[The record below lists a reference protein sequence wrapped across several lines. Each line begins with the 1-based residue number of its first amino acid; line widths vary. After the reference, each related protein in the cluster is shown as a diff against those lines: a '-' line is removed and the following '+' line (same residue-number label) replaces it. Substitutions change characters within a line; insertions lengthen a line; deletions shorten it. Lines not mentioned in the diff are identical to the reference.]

1 MGVIW
6 IFGGTS
12 EGRELAGYC
21 AKHRL
26 PVAVS
31 VATEYGEAIL
41 TDGAYGDIRQ
51 GRMDEVQMRDYI
63 RSQNVEL
70 VLDATHPYAV
80 DVTANIRRACEAE
93 AIEYIR
99 VLRGSAAGGAG
110 SDKAVWVDSVMEAAE
125 YLAGTEGNIML
136 ATGSKELPVFCER
149 IDRQRLYPR
158 VLPSRESI
166 GICEANGIP
175 ASNCIAMQGP
185 FSEAVNL
192 ALLEQFGCTCLVTK
206 ESGTAGGF
214 EEKLSACQKAGA
226 TAVVIRR
233 PTVEHGLDFEA
244 ACGYLAQRYGL
255 HPDGADGLT
264 QEAQNSCG
272 VRMPM
277 QIDIVGI
284 GMGTE
289 KTMTEEVKTILNQ
302 ADVLIGGKRMLEGYR
317 DSGKVLFDCY
327 QAEAIREFVDSCQA
341 ADSGA
346 VDSGAAD
353 SGAGENGRGSRRV
366 AILMSGDVGFYSGA
380 KRLADVLKGYPVRLH
395 PGISSVVY
403 MASKIGIPWQD
414 MVLCSVHGRNQN
426 VIGKIRTHEK
436 VFTLAGSGEEILQI
450 CGELVQSG
458 MTRTEVYVGEDLS
471 YDTEK
476 IWYGSPEACLQETFG
491 KLCVAVFCNPDY
503 RNATVA
509 SSIPDEAFIRGKV
522 PMTKEEIRT
531 ISISKLRLTR
541 QSVVYDIGAGT
552 GSVSVEAALA
562 AEDGMVYAIEK
573 KEEAAGL
580 IEANARAFGAA
591 NLTVIR
597 GTAPE
602 ALCGLPKPTHA
613 FIGGSS
619 GNLKDIISVLRTR
632 NPAVRIVVNAIA
644 LETIAELTEL
654 AKTYETELITVT
666 VAKANPVGTYHLM
679 MGQNPVMIGTV
690 GKER

>member
-21 AKHRL
+21 AKYRL
-26 PVAVS
+26 PVVVS
-31 VATEYGEAIL
+31 VATEYGEAVL

-51 GRMDEVQMRDYI
+51 GRMDEVQMQDYI
-63 RSQNVEL
+63 RSRDVEL

-80 DVTANIRRACEAE
+80 EVTANIRQACEAE
-93 AIEYIR
+93 AIEYVR
-99 VLRGSAAGGAG
+99 VLRGSAAGEAG
-110 SDKAVWVDSVMEAAE
+110 SDKAVWVDTVTEAAE

-136 ATGSKELPVFCER
+136 TTGSKELPEFCER
-149 IDRQRLYPR
+149 LDRKRLYPR
-158 VLPSRESI
+158 VLPSTESI

-192 ALLEQFGCTCLVTK
+192 ALMEQFGCIYLVTK
-206 ESGTAGGF
+206 ESGLAGGF
-214 EEKLSACQKAGA
+214 EEKLSACRKAGA
-226 TAVVIRR
+226 IAVVIRR
-233 PTVEHGLDFEA
+233 PTVENGMDFA
-244 ACGYLAQRYGL
+244 AVCGYLAQRYGL
-255 HPDGADGLT
+255 HPEEVADQT
-264 QEAQNSCG
+264 QESGNLSGSQASL
-272 VRMPM
+272 

-289 KTMTEEVKTILNQ
+289 KTMTEEGKTIIRQ

-317 DSGKVLFDCY
+317 DTGKILFDCY
-327 QAEAIREFVDSCQA
+327 QAEAIRKFIDSCQTT
-341 ADSGA
+341 DSDTGQ
-346 VDSGAAD
+346 
-353 SGAGENGRGSRRV
+353 NQKGSRRV

-380 KRLADVLKGYPVRLH
+380 KRLADVLEGYPVRLH

-403 MASKIGIPWQD
+403 MASKIGLPWQD

-450 CGELVQSG
+450 CRQLMQAG
-458 MTRTEVYVGEDLS
+458 MTRTEVYVGENLS
-471 YDTEK
+471 YDTER
-476 IWYGSPEACLQETFG
+476 IWHGSLEACLQDTFG

-503 RNATVA
+503 RNAAVA
-509 SSIPDEAFIRGKV
+509 SSFPDEAFIRGKT
-522 PMTKEEIRT
+522 PMTKEEIRA
-531 ISISKLRLTR
+531 ISISKLRLTK
-541 QSVVYDIGAGT
+541 QAVVYDIGAGT

-573 KEEAAGL
+573 KEEAAEL
-580 IEANARAFGAA
+580 IESNAKAFGVA

-597 GTAPE
+597 GMAPE
-602 ALCGLPKPTHA
+602 ALCGLPEPTHA

-619 GNLKDIISVLRTR
+619 GNLKDIIMALRTK

-654 AKTYETELITVT
+654 AKAYETELVTVT
-666 VAKANPVGTYHLM
+666 VAKADPVGSYHLM
-679 MGQNPVMIGTV
+679 RGQNPVMIGTI